1 MRFFDIQA
9 IALLIYIQGSPPLLL
24 DIESQCDSQWNSDV
38 LSGKFHV
45 AGGLGDHTLYVND
58 LPDGNGNNWYLWFDN
73 NKKMWRF
80 WYGGIPQP
88 GDNIWGY
95 IVSEYD
101 STLIGKNEFLGEFF
115 DEFVRRRMFLH
126 RS

>member
-1 MRFFDIQA
+1 MIY
-9 IALLIYIQGSPPLLL
+9 ISYLYNIYINYIQGSPPLLL

-101 STLIGKNEFLGEFF
+101 STLIGKNEFLGGFF

-126 RS
+126 RP